1 MPPLRDRLADIPE
14 LAAYFIRQSCTRFH
28 LVEPRL
34 PQREL
39 ERARQY
45 SWPGNVRELQNV
57 VERAVI
63 LAQGGSIAL
72 ELPTAGFRD
81 PAPQMRTEVIPEAEW
96 RRREKENIVAALEK
110 CDYRISG
117 KNGAAEL
124 LGVNAATLTS
134 RLKSLGIPRNKA
146 RAASFS
152 R

>member
-1 MPPLRDRLADIPE
+1 
-14 LAAYFIRQSCTRFH
+14 
-28 LVEPRL
+28 
-34 PQREL
+34 
-39 ERARQY
+39 
-45 SWPGNVRELQNV
+45 VRELQNV

-72 ELPTAGFRD
+72 ELPHVPASAA
-81 PAPQMRTEVIPEAEW
+81 PAPQMQTEVISEAEW